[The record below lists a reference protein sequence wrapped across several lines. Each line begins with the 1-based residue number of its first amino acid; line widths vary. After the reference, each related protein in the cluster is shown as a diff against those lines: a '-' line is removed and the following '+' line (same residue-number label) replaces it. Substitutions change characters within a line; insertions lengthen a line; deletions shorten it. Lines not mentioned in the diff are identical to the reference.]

1 MNTAKT
7 TLIETIVW
15 IWIIAGIVIFAGV
28 FFVTSP
34 LSYVMGEIAGSL
46 TASLMMIQLYSSLNI
61 ELDLPE
67 KKAVNHSRIMGVL
80 RSVTEIGVLAA
91 SFYFSRWVM
100 PYTVLAGLFGRKF
113 AAVIVPFYE
122 EFRQKR
128 KGNLQDS
135 CNDNKADR

>member
-1 MNTAKT
+1 MDTART

-15 IWIIAGIVIFAGV
+15 IWIIAGIVILAGV

-34 LSYVMGEIAGSL
+34 LAYTLGEIVGSL
-46 TASLMMIQLYSSLNI
+46 TASVMMIQLYSSLDI

-80 RSVTEIGVLAA
+80 RSVTEIAVLAA
-91 SFYFSRWVM
+91 SFYFPRWVM

-122 EFRQKR
+122 EFKGKR
-128 KGNLQDS
+128 KHIKKDDWK
-135 CNDNKADR
+135 DNKADR

>member
-1 MNTAKT
+1 MNTART

-15 IWIIAGIVIFAGV
+15 IWIIAGIVILAGV

-34 LSYVMGEIAGSL
+34 LAYTLGEIVGSL
-46 TASLMMIQLYSSLNI
+46 TASVMMIQLYSSLDI

-80 RSVTEIGVLAA
+80 RSVTEIAVLAA

-122 EFRQKR
+122 EFKGKR
-128 KGNLQDS
+128 KHVTKDGWK
-135 CNDNKADR
+135 DNKADR

>member
-67 KKAVNHSRIMGVL
+67 KKAVNHSRM
-80 RSVTEIGVLAA
+80 IGVLAA

-122 EFRQKR
+122 EFREKR
-128 KGNLQDS
+128 RGNLQDS

>member
-1 MNTAKT
+1 MNTART

-15 IWIIAGIVIFAGV
+15 IWILAGIVIFAGV
-28 FFVTSP
+28 FFVASP
-34 LSYVMGEIAGSL
+34 LSYVMGEVAGSL
-46 TASLMMIQLYSSLNI
+46 AASLMMIWLYSSLDI

-80 RSVTEIGVLAA
+80 RSATEIGVLAA

-113 AAVIVPFYE
+113 AAIIVPFYE
-122 EFRQKR
+122 EWKEKK
-128 KGNLQDS
+128 KGISGENVT
-135 CNDNKADR
+135 DNKADR